1 MNDQPHMGYEPSLDG
16 IRAFSVV
23 AVMLYHANIA
33 WLPGGFLGVEVFFVV
48 SGFLITSLL
57 IEERESTQR
66 INLKQFWIRRAR
78 RLLPALFVMLSA
90 TAICV
95 AFYATDSAPDFR
107 RDVFPSLGYFSNWW
121 QIFAVDTPYFAASSL
136 PVLRHLW
143 SLAVE
148 EQWYLMW
155 PLLFAFVFGAKWMRP
170 KISGVVLVVC
180 SGAVMAATALRFVQ
194 DNETRTNFLY
204 LSTLTRSS
212 GLLLGAAVAM
222 LWRPWRKNALS
233 SWWRSSIADALA
245 IASIV
250 VIGVLMA
257 TVHVADPFLYQG
269 GLAATTLA
277 SAVMVAVVMRPNG
290 LIVKRFFSQSF
301 FVEIG
306 RRSYG
311 LYLWHWPIFV
321 VVHARDSGNRFA
333 VALAATIII
342 NEFVYQYVEIPTRHG
357 AIGDWWR
364 NRPQL
369 SAVRRRLPVF
379 ITAVIVT
386 SLGIT
391 GVKVVGIEARDL
403 SIDASSATVIFAVP
417 TTVANTSTTLT
428 PSVVGSPA
436 SSTTSTTIAQLP
448 RKLVIVGDSQAHALA
463 INKPSG
469 IEKTFAITDGSI
481 DGCGVYDRG
490 VGVGGTSGNFRRN
503 FANCVGF
510 EKSWAKSATK
520 ARADVALVVIGAWE
534 VLDLKINSFTFAMNT
549 SPADTIFRTQMKRG
563 IDALRATGA
572 TVALLEVACMR
583 PVDSKGGPVPALPQ
597 RGDDMRTGH
606 LNDLLREIAAPE
618 DDGVF
623 FVSGPKEWCSD
634 PKISTS
640 LSYRWDGVHAYKPGA
655 KLIFETIANSI
666 LQLPVTK

>member
-1 MNDQPHMGYEPSLDG
+1 MNDQQLMGYEPSLDG
-16 IRAFSVV
+16 IRAFSVI

-57 IEERESTQR
+57 IEERESTRR
-66 INLKQFWIRRAR
+66 IDLKQFWIRRAR
-78 RLLPALFVMLSA
+78 RLLPALVVMLAA
-90 TAICV
+90 TAVCV

-107 RDVFPSLGYFSNWW
+107 RDVLPSLGYFSNWW

-148 EQWYLMW
+148 EQWYLIW
-155 PLLFAFVFGAKWMRP
+155 PLLFVFVFGAKWMRP
-170 KISGVVLVVC
+170 KISGALLLLC
-180 SGAVMAATALRFVQ
+180 SGAIMFATALRFVQ
-194 DNETRTNFLY
+194 DDETRTNFLY

-222 LWRPWRKNALS
+222 LWRPWRNNSLP
-233 SWWRSSIADALA
+233 SWWKSSLADALA
-245 IASIV
+245 VASIA

-257 TVHVADPFLYQG
+257 TVHVADAQLYQG
-269 GLAATTLA
+269 GLAVTTIA
-277 SAVMVAVVMRPNG
+277 SAVIIAVVMRPNG
-290 LIVKRFFSQSF
+290 LFVKKFFSQEL

-321 VVHARDSGNRFA
+321 VAHARDSGNRLA
-333 VALAATIII
+333 VALALTVII
-342 NEFVYQYVEIPTRHG
+342 NEFVYQYVEIPTRQG
-357 AIGDWWR
+357 ALGNWLH
-364 NRPQL
+364 NRQQL
-369 SAVRRRLPVF
+369 SAMHRRLPVL
-379 ITAVIVT
+379 ITAAVVA

-403 SIDASSATVIFAVP
+403 SIDTSTANVIFSVP
-417 TTVANTSTTLT
+417 TTVASASSL
-428 PSVVGSPA
+428 PA
-436 SSTTSTTIAQLP
+436 ASTTSTTIAKLP
-448 RKLVIVGDSQAHALA
+448 RKLVIVGDSQAHSLVV
-463 INKPSG
+463 NKPSG
-469 IEKTFAITDGSI
+469 IEKTFVITNGSI
-481 DGCGVYDRG
+481 DGCGIYDRG
-490 VGVGGTSGNFRRN
+490 VGVGGTNGNFRRN

-510 EKSWAKSATK
+510 EKKWAKSATT

-534 VLDLKINSFTFAMNT
+534 VLDLKINGFTFAVNT
-549 SPADTIFRTQMKRG
+549 SPADTMFRTQMKRG
-563 IDALRATGA
+563 IDALRSTGA

-597 RGDDMRTGH
+597 RGDDTRTSH

-623 FVSGPKEWCSD
+623 FISGPKEWCSD

-655 KLIFETIANSI
+655 KLIFETIASSV
-666 LQLPVTK
+666 LKLPVKK

>member
-1 MNDQPHMGYEPSLDG
+1 MNDQQQMGYEPSLDG
-16 IRAFSVV
+16 IRAFSVI

-57 IEERESTQR
+57 IEERESTRR
-66 INLKQFWIRRAR
+66 IDLKQFWIRRAR
-78 RLLPALFVMLSA
+78 RLLPALVVMLAA
-90 TAICV
+90 TAVCV

-107 RDVFPSLGYFSNWW
+107 RDVLPSLGYFSNWW

-148 EQWYLMW
+148 EQWYLIW
-155 PLLFAFVFGAKWMRP
+155 PLLFVFVFGAKWMRP
-170 KISGVVLVVC
+170 KISGALLLLC
-180 SGAVMAATALRFVQ
+180 SGAIMFATALRFVQ
-194 DNETRTNFLY
+194 DDETRTNFLY

-222 LWRPWRKNALS
+222 LWRPWRKNSLP
-233 SWWRSSIADALA
+233 SWWKSSLADALA
-245 IASIV
+245 VASIA

-257 TVHVADPFLYQG
+257 TVHVADAQLYQG
-269 GLAATTLA
+269 GLAVTTIA
-277 SAVMVAVVMRPNG
+277 SAVIIAVVMRPNG
-290 LIVKRFFSQSF
+290 LFVKKFFSQEL

-321 VVHARDSGNRFA
+321 VAHARDSGNRLA
-333 VALAATIII
+333 VALALTVII
-342 NEFVYQYVEIPTRHG
+342 NEFVYQYVEIPTRQG
-357 AIGDWWR
+357 ALGNWLH
-364 NRPQL
+364 NRQQL
-369 SAVRRRLPVF
+369 SAMHRRLPVL
-379 ITAVIVT
+379 ITAAVVA

-403 SIDASSATVIFAVP
+403 SIDTSTANVIFSVP
-417 TTVANTSTTLT
+417 TTVASASSL
-428 PSVVGSPA
+428 PA
-436 SSTTSTTIAQLP
+436 ASTTSTTIAKLP
-448 RKLVIVGDSQAHALA
+448 RKLVIVGDSQAHSLVV
-463 INKPSG
+463 NKPSG
-469 IEKTFAITDGSI
+469 IEKTFVITNGSI
-481 DGCGVYDRG
+481 DGCGIYDRG
-490 VGVGGTSGNFRRN
+490 VGVGGTNGNFRRN

-510 EKSWAKSATK
+510 EKKWAKSATT

-534 VLDLKINSFTFAMNT
+534 VLDLKINGFTFAVNT
-549 SPADTIFRTQMKRG
+549 SPADTMFRTQMKRG
-563 IDALRATGA
+563 IDALRSTGA

-597 RGDDMRTGH
+597 RGDDTRTSH

-623 FVSGPKEWCSD
+623 FISGPKEWCSD

-655 KLIFETIANSI
+655 KLIFETIASSV
-666 LQLPVTK
+666 LKLPVKK

>member
-1 MNDQPHMGYEPSLDG
+1 MNDQQLMGYEPSLDG
-16 IRAFSVV
+16 IRAFSVI

-57 IEERESTQR
+57 IEEHESNGG
-66 INLKQFWIRRAR
+66 IDLKQFWIRRAR
-78 RLLPALFVMLSA
+78 RLLPALVVMLAA
-90 TAICV
+90 TAVCV

-107 RDVFPSLGYFSNWW
+107 RDVLPSLGYFSNWW

-148 EQWYLMW
+148 EQWYLIW
-155 PLLFAFVFGAKWMRP
+155 PLLFTFIFGAKWMRP
-170 KISGVVLVVC
+170 KASGALLIVC
-180 SGAVMAATALRFVQ
+180 SGAIMIMTSLRFAQ
-194 DNETRTNFLY
+194 DDETRTNFLY

-222 LWRPWRKNALS
+222 LWRPWRKTSPS
-233 SWWRSSIADALA
+233 SWWRSSLADTFAV
-245 IASIV
+245 ASIA

-257 TVHVADPFLYQG
+257 TVHVADARLYQG
-269 GLAATTLA
+269 GLAATTIA
-277 SAVMVAVVMRPNG
+277 SAVVIAVVMRPNG
-290 LIVKRFFSQSF
+290 LIIKKFFSQEL

-321 VVHARDSGNRFA
+321 VAHARDSGNRLA
-333 VALAATIII
+333 VALALTVII
-342 NEFVYQYVEIPTRHG
+342 NEFVYQYVEIPTRQG
-357 AIGDWWR
+357 ALGTWWR
-364 NRPQL
+364 NRSRL
-369 SAVRRRLPVF
+369 SATRRLLP
-379 ITAVIVT
+379 ILIAAVVVV
-386 SLGIT
+386 SLGVT
-391 GVKVVGIEARDL
+391 GIKVVGIEARDL
-403 SIDASSATVIFAVP
+403 AIDTSTANVIFSVP
-417 TTVANTSTTLT
+417 TTVASASSLPAASTTT
-428 PSVVGSPA
+428 
-436 SSTTSTTIAQLP
+436 TTIAKLP
-448 RKLVIVGDSQAHALA
+448 RKMVIVGDSQAHALA

-469 IEKTFAITDGSI
+469 IEKTFVITDGSI

-520 ARADVALVVIGAWE
+520 AKADVALVVIGAWE

-549 SPADTIFRTQMKRG
+549 SPADTMFRTQMKRG

-597 RGDDMRTGH
+597 RGDDTRTSH

>member
-1 MNDQPHMGYEPSLDG
+1 MNDQSHMGYEPSLDG
-16 IRAFSVV
+16 IRAFSVI
-23 AVMLYHANIA
+23 AVMLYHADIA

-57 IEERESTQR
+57 IEERESTR
-66 INLKQFWIRRAR
+66 SIDLKQFWIRRAR
-78 RLLPALFVMLSA
+78 RLLPALVVMLSA
-90 TAICV
+90 TAVYV
-95 AFYATDSAPDFR
+95 AFFAKDSAPDFR
-107 RDVFPSLGYFSNWW
+107 RDVLPSLGYFSNWW
-121 QIFAVDTPYFAASSL
+121 QIYAVDTPYFAASSL

-148 EQWYLMW
+148 EQWYLIW
-155 PLLFAFVFGAKWMRP
+155 PLLFTVVFGAKWMRP
-170 KISGVVLVVC
+170 RISGALLITC
-180 SGAVMAATALRFVQ
+180 SAAIMFTTALRFVQ

-204 LSTLTRSS
+204 LSTITRSS

-222 LWRPWRKNALS
+222 LWRPWRKNSLP
-233 SWWRSSIADALA
+233 SWWRSSISDAFA
-245 IASIV
+245 ITSIA

-257 TVHVADPFLYQG
+257 TVHVADQRLYQG
-269 GLAATTLA
+269 GLAATTVA
-277 SAVMVAVVMRPNG
+277 SAVIVAVVMRPNG
-290 LIVKRFFSQSF
+290 QFVKKFFSQDL

-321 VVHARDSGNRFA
+321 VAHARDSSNRLA
-333 VALAATIII
+333 VALALTIII
-342 NEFVYQYVEIPTRHG
+342 NEFVYQFVEIPTRHG
-357 AIGDWWR
+357 ALGNWWH

-369 SAVRRRLPVF
+369 SAMHRRLPVF
-379 ITAVIVT
+379 IAAVVVA

-403 SIDASSATVIFAVP
+403 SIDTSTANVIFAVP
-417 TTVANTSTTLT
+417 TTVASASSLPAASTTT
-428 PSVVGSPA
+428 
-436 SSTTSTTIAQLP
+436 TTIAKLP
-448 RKLVIVGDSQAHALA
+448 RRLVIVGDSQAHSLA

-469 IEKTFAITDGSI
+469 IEKTFVVTDGSI
-481 DGCGVYDRG
+481 DGCGIYDRG
-490 VGVGGTSGNFRRN
+490 VGVGGTNGNFRRN

-510 EKSWAKSATK
+510 EKSWTKSATK
-520 ARADVALVVIGAWE
+520 AQADVALVVLGAWE
-534 VLDLKINSFTFAMNT
+534 VLDLKINSFTLVVNT
-549 SPADTIFRTQMKRG
+549 PPADTMFRTQMKRG

-597 RGDDMRTGH
+597 RGDDTRTRH

-623 FVSGPKEWCSD
+623 FVSGPKEWCSESE
-634 PKISTS
+634 ISTS

-655 KLIFETIANSI
+655 KLIFETIATSI